1 MNRNRRCYFVW
12 KREMSVDKPII
23 TKECFEQQLIKNLEL
38 MDIPCLLIDHLG
50 KIIKSNQAY
59 RTLSLYSEDQ
69 LSRVNM
75 FTIFCK
81 KFTSLEQFEQHLRAK
96 KTNPLIT
103 WINHKNHLYTSRI
116 QSIFIPHGP
125 LYPAYAFIQFS
136 NTSTPIHTLHS
147 SFSDQLFSHS
157 HLAFILLNEKAKVVK
172 ITEAAA
178 NILGGTAKDYMDQ
191 NILELFTS
199 LPYDRHLVQKSF
211 LEGVNVRNKA
221 MAWNNGNLE
230 YELLVDSFPILD
242 ENKKMLGVS
251 VFIKDVTNIRSLEN
265 QIRRNDRLAMIGQIA
280 AGTAHEIRNPLTSIK
295 GFLQVLKTTL
305 HNHGFIKEVDFA
317 KIMLEEVERI
327 NYLVG
332 EFLLLSQ
339 SRETKYEKISLQKL
353 MNQFVSIIKNE
364 ALLKGIEFTHQDF
377 SDLPMVV
384 GDQKLLKQV
393 FLNICKNAI
402 EAMGD
407 QGSLKVSHTLL
418 KKERLISIDF
428 EDTGPGIPPY
438 VLDKIFDPFF
448 TTKEEGTGL
457 GLSVCQRI
465 IHDMGGK
472 IWVSSKGYTTIFHVQ
487 IPYDIAE

>member
-1 MNRNRRCYFVW
+1 
-12 KREMSVDKPII
+12 MSMDKPIL
-23 TKECFEQQLIKNLEL
+23 TKESFEQQLVKNLEF
-38 MDIPCLLIDHLG
+38 MDVPCLLIDHLG
-50 KIIKSNQAY
+50 EIIKSNQAY
-59 RTLSLYSEDQ
+59 FSLFSDSQPSKKNAFSSLSKE
-69 LSRVNM
+69 
-75 FTIFCK
+75 FK
-81 KFTSLEQFEQHLRAK
+81 SLAQFEQYFRNK
-96 KTNPLIT
+96 ETNPQLT
-103 WINHKNHLYTSRI
+103 WINHKKQLHTSKI
-116 QSIFIPHGP
+116 QPIFIPYEQM
-125 LYPAYAFIQFS
+125 YPAYAYIQF
-136 NTSTPIHTLHS
+136 TTTYIPIHTLQS
-147 SFSDQLFSHS
+147 SFSEQLFSHS
-157 HLAFILLNEKAKVVK
+157 HLGFILLNEKAKVVK

-178 NILGGTAKDYMDQ
+178 TILGGTAKDYIDQ

-199 LPYDRHLVQKSF
+199 LPYDRQLVQKSF

-221 MAWNNGNLE
+221 MSWNNGDLE
-230 YELLVDSFPILD
+230 FELLIDSFPIFD
-242 ENKKMLGVS
+242 EHKKLIGVS

-305 HNHGFIKEVDFA
+305 HNHEFIKEVDFA
-317 KIMLEEVERI
+317 NIMLEEVERI
-327 NYLVG
+327 NHLVG

-339 SRETKYEKISLQKL
+339 SRETKYEEISLQKL

-364 ALLKGIEFTHQDF
+364 ALLKGIQFTHQDF
-377 SDLPMVV
+377 SGLPKVV

-407 QGSLKVSHTLL
+407 QGKLKISHNLL
-418 KKERLISIDF
+418 KKERMISIDF

-487 IPYDIAE
+487 IPYDIEE